1 MGYLNVTGQC
11 SFYLLD
17 VVIGQWNFRV
27 DTSGG
32 HVCCSHQSVLVIGV
46 RGLDCF
52 GNFRRKQRKDAK
64 CLVGIWIRILQGFKG
79 WIVGEFTMISD
90 YVEGI
95 RDGFQNGIGIIP
107 AIEFGELVSSKKV
120 QCKRVRF
127 EV

>member
-52 GNFRRKQRKDAK
+52 GNFRRKQRKDTQR
-64 CLVGIWIRILQGFKG
+64 LVGIGIVVFQGFKR
-79 WIVGEFTMISD
+79 WVVREFAMISD
-90 YVEGI
+90 YIECI